1 MPKQGKNV
9 LFPKLEVQFFFR
21 KPVIDDV
28 AWEPVKFPEIT
39 LANITGFESKDIKV
53 ETVKNLAP
61 REFWQSLGFLEN
73 QNLVLMKDE
82 L

>member
-1 MPKQGKNV
+1 
-9 LFPKLEVQFFFR
+9 
-21 KPVIDDV
+21 V

-39 LANITGFESKDIKV
+39 LANITGFETKNIKV